1 MAVQQKSKLGA
12 GAPRHAAAPLNMA
25 REALRPPV
33 ASLQSRGRFAAA
45 LHPPTKGR
53 SCPLDTRPTLR
64 GLDARQRRVPL
75 HRQSGFR
82 ARHHEQGSSVPC
94 TPARRCSPLTR
105 TIRAPVGYAAP
116 SCIDS
121 QGFRAPDTHE
131 QGRSVPMHPDE
142 RAFLPSRHQTNPARV
157 GCAASA
163 CPVASTIRGFRAP
176 DTLPPDAL

>member
-1 MAVQQKSKLGA
+1 MAVQQDSKLGA

-82 ARHHEQGSSVPC
+82 ARHHEQGGSVPMHPDERAVPPSRHQNRTVRRLDTRSGAF
-94 TPARRCSPLTR
+94 TPPTPTSRGS
-105 TIRAPVGYAAP
+105 
-116 SCIDS
+116 
-121 QGFRAPDTHE
+121 
-131 QGRSVPMHPDE
+131 SVPMHPDE
-142 RAFLPSRHQTNPARV
+142 RAFLPSRHQTNPAPV
-157 GCAASA
+157 GYA
-163 CPVASTIRGFRAP
+163 VRGFRAP
-176 DTLPPDAL
+176 DTHARSHDG